1 MGALTSKPYAFTA
14 RPWELSER
22 EAFDI
27 FDPFGSSVKLNLRGK
42 EVMRVLPNVRF
53 SLGEEWISDSS
64 RFSYDS
70 ILGESRMRT
79 AVMPL
84 GGVGLG
90 NQVCFSSAWFSDFL
104 GPRLAITF
112 MPDHFCL
119 SYVNTVQFFH
129 HFFGFSGFLGHA
141 STYDTRFFPYSQLNS
156 FYSSLAG
163 GISNLFFFDLNMRY
177 TFPTASIK
185 VRQIVFGGKFNI
197 TVFNLSATVNNL
209 LNETNVS
216 CGPKSLVN
224 TLRFKSRISR
234 LLVSASSYSL
244 FGFDTFTFFRD
255 YVSKYV
261 PGYSVFHRTPAVVSF
276 SELGLTGRLAV
287 SYSSSLSDSGF
298 LSATLSTNHI
308 TKAAAFP
315 FDVNLPLLHPYED
328 FYSYYLKGKSVT
340 YSPSVSFVGG
350 SAYTVRYPFLFKLS
364 YYSTFTPSEFL
375 INLYFANKVY
385 SKLSDNFSNYITHF
399 LYNQFQQGSINILLN
414 VKRHNEFRSNYIYY
428 LRSC

>member
-70 ILGESRMRT
+70 ILSESRIRT
-79 AVMPL
+79 AVMSL
-84 GGVGLG
+84 GGIGLE

-104 GPRLAITF
+104 GPRLATTF

-129 HFFGFSGFLGHA
+129 HFFGFSGFLGHTA
-141 STYDTRFFPYSQLNS
+141 IYDTRFFPYNQLNS
-156 FYSSLAG
+156 FYSSRARG
-163 GISNLFFFDLNMRY
+163 GISNLFLFDLNMRY

-185 VRQIVFGGKFNI
+185 VRQIVFGGKFNV
-197 TVFNLSATVNNL
+197 TVFNLSSTVNNL

-234 LLVSASSYSL
+234 LLVSAFSYSL
-244 FGFDTFTFFRD
+244 FGFDTFIFFRD

-261 PGYSVFHRTPAVVSF
+261 LDYSVFHRTPAVVSF

-287 SYSSSLSDSGF
+287 LYSSSLSYSGF
-298 LSATLSTNHI
+298 LSAALSTNRL
-308 TKAAAFP
+308 TKATTFS
-315 FDVNLPLLHPYED
+315 FDMNLPLLHPYED

-340 YSPSVSFVGG
+340 YSPSVSFAGG
-350 SAYTVRYPFLFKLS
+350 SAYMVRYPFF
-364 YYSTFTPSEFL
+364 F
-375 INLYFANKVY
+375 
-385 SKLSDNFSNYITHF
+385 
-399 LYNQFQQGSINILLN
+399 
-414 VKRHNEFRSNYIYY
+414 
-428 LRSC
+428 